1 MRLLRLLPLLFVLA
15 LPLPAL
21 AGRIFPQNL
30 KFGELKGAAYPAV
43 QIGDAVYH
51 SAPGLRIYDR
61 SNRMI
66 LPVALP
72 QSAVVLFQLDM
83 QGQLSQLWL
92 LTPEEEAAVREA
104 LSRQ

>member
-1 MRLLRLLPLLFVLA
+1 MRLLRLLPLLLALA
-15 LPLPAL
+15 LPLSAT

-30 KFGELKGAAYPAV
+30 KFGEMKGVAYPAV
-43 QIGDAVYH
+43 QIGDTVYH

-72 QSAVVLFQLDM
+72 QSAVVLFQLDI
-83 QGQLSQLWL
+83 QGNLSQLWL
-92 LTPEEEAAVREA
+92 LTPEEEASVRQAVGR
-104 LSRQ
+104 